1 MNENIFIEN
10 YASKL
15 NAQQLE
21 AVKTV
26 EGPVL
31 LLAVPGSGKT
41 TVLVHRLGYMLMVK
55 EIPPENILTLTYT
68 VAATRDMAERFV
80 KVFGEDA
87 ARNLEFRTINGICAK
102 IISHYARLIGKTSF
116 ELITDEKISGKILTD
131 IYVKVMNDYPTESD
145 IKAVRTLITYC
156 KNMCL
161 DKEDIEKLGKDEGLE
176 LLKIYE
182 AYNREL
188 KARSLMDY
196 DDQMIYAYRM
206 LKSSPDLLKF
216 YREKYRYICVD
227 EAQDTSKI
235 QHMII
240 ALLAGESGNLFMVG
254 DEDQSIYGFRAAY
267 PEALLHFEKEH
278 VGAKVLV
285 MDKNYRSNA
294 KIVETAD
301 KFIQKNFNRH
311 KKHMTAIR
319 DEGADISYV
328 TLNSR
333 ESQYSFLLDIARN
346 ISVQTAVLYR
356 DNECIL
362 PLVDI
367 LERENVDYRIKSSD
381 MAFFS
386 HRVVVD
392 VENML
397 KFALSPMD
405 PELFL
410 KIYFKFQTFLRKQ
423 DALLMCDIADRRH
436 CGILDAVEEID
447 INKRILGN
455 VRSLRTH
462 FMHMAQETPAKAI
475 GRIQKFMGYGEY
487 LKDNN
492 IDDNKLF
499 TLKMLAKNESTIAGF
514 LERLEELKNTLTQKK
529 ENYKSKLILSTIHSS
544 KGLEY
549 DTVILM
555 DVVNG
560 VFPGKIIK
568 SFATATPE
576 EKRENEEERRIFY
589 VGVTRA
595 KDKLII
601 FKYKDKPSVFVG
613 ELCPK
618 EKWGNEEQEVPV
630 KKSKKKVGNE
640 LKKPIS
646 YLKQKKAP
654 LSIENVPSNL
664 VIGDRVAQTKYGA
677 GTIIDVDWDEDE
689 IPTKFVVEFD
699 DKTRK
704 KFMFPV
710 AFNMGMKLE
719 D

>member
-1 MNENIFIEN
+1 MNENYFFEK
-10 YASKL
+10 YTAKL
-15 NAQQLE
+15 NDQQLE

-145 IKAVRTLITYC
+145 IKTVRTLITYC

-161 DKEDIEKLGKDEGLE
+161 SRDEIEKLGKDESIE

-182 AYNREL
+182 AYNKEL
-188 KARSLMDY
+188 KSRSLMDY

-206 LKSSPDLLKF
+206 LKNSPDLLEF
-216 YREKYRYICVD
+216 YRNKYKYICVD

-240 ALLAGESGNLFMVG
+240 GLLAGKSGNLFMVG

-267 PEALLHFEKEH
+267 PEALLNFEKEH
-278 VGAKVLV
+278 LGAKVLV

-294 KIVETAD
+294 TIVETAD
-301 KFIQKNFNRH
+301 KFIQRNFNRH
-311 KKHMTAIR
+311 KKHMTATR
-319 DEGADISYV
+319 QAGADISYV
-328 TLNSR
+328 TLQSR
-333 ESQYSFLLDIARN
+333 ESQYSFLLDIAQN

-367 LERENVDYRIKSSD
+367 LERKNIEYRIKSSD

-386 HRVVVD
+386 HRVVAD
-392 VENML
+392 VVNIL
-397 KFALSPMD
+397 KFALNPMD

-410 KIYFKFQTFLRKQ
+410 KVYFKFQTFLRKQ
-423 DALLMCDIADRRH
+423 DAMQMCDIADRRH
-436 CGILDAVEEID
+436 CGILDAAEEIEL
-447 INKRILGN
+447 NKRILGN

-462 FMHMAQETPAKAI
+462 FMHMTSDSPIKAI
-475 GRIQKFMGYGEY
+475 NRIQKYMGYGDY

-499 TLKMLAKNESTIAGF
+499 TLQMLAKNENTIPGF
-514 LERLEELKNTLTQKK
+514 LDRLEELKDILSQRK
-529 ENYKSKLILSTIHSS
+529 ENYRSKLILSTIHSS

-549 DTVILM
+549 DTVILI

-568 SFATATPE
+568 SFAQATPE

-589 VGVTRA
+589 VGMTRA

-601 FKYKDKPSVFVG
+601 FKYKDKASVFVG

-618 EKWGNEEQEVPV
+618 EKWAEEEPEPSSRKNR
-630 KKSKKKVGNE
+630 KKSVNE

-654 LSIENVPSNL
+654 VSSENVPSNL
-664 VIGDRVAQTKYGA
+664 VIGSRVTQTKYGT
-677 GTIIDVDWDEDE
+677 GTIVDVDWDEDE
-689 IPTKFVVEFD
+689 IPTKFIVEFD
-699 DKTRK
+699 DHTKK

-710 AFNMGMKLE
+710 AFNMGME
-719 D
+719 ITD